1 MLCASISSYKDKDTA
16 TTGALAALLYC
27 CREED
32 GEKQRIVVLGVV
44 DVASYRED
52 AVYCYVGL
60 LFKRRFWVLLELEM
74 GRVME
79 WTAGLLKLEN
89 KRV

>member
-1 MLCASISSYKDKDTA
+1 MLRASISSYKDKDTA
-16 TTGALAALLYC
+16 TT
-27 CREED
+27 
-32 GEKQRIVVLGVV
+32 GVV

-79 WTAGLLKLEN
+79 WAAGLLKLEN